1 MEQTFFNLMNLE
13 KIITLILSIDIS
25 ILILHHLFFYCFFE
39 NQYIKVISKIKID
52 FKNNLSF
59 FIKYLII
66 ILFIKIFFVF
76 FKNINLN
83 YDFKKWVITIF
94 YIILFLLF
102 LPFLIEIKKYYTKML
117 RALKELGEKNEKK
130 TFK

>member
-25 ILILHHLFFYCFFE
+25 ILILHHIFFYCFFE
-39 NQYIKVISKIKID
+39 NQYIKIISKFKID

-117 RALKELGEKNEKK
+117 RVLKELGEKNEKK

>member
-25 ILILHHLFFYCFFE
+25 ILILHHLFFYCFFK

-117 RALKELGEKNEKK
+117 RVLKELGEKNEKK

>member
-13 KIITLILSIDIS
+13 RIITLILSIDIS
-25 ILILHHLFFYCFFE
+25 ILILHHIFFYCFFK
-39 NQYIKVISKIKID
+39 NQYIKIISKFKID

>member
-25 ILILHHLFFYCFFE
+25 ILILHHLFFYCFFK
-39 NQYIKVISKIKID
+39 NQYIKVISKFKID

-117 RALKELGEKNEKK
+117 RALKELGEKNKKK

>member
-25 ILILHHLFFYCFFE
+25 ILILHHLFFYCFFK
-39 NQYIKVISKIKID
+39 NQYIKVISKFKID

>member
-13 KIITLILSIDIS
+13 RIITLILSIDIS
-25 ILILHHLFFYCFFE
+25 ILILHHIFFYCFFK
-39 NQYIKVISKIKID
+39 NQYIKIISKFKID

-117 RALKELGEKNEKK
+117 RALKELGEKK
-130 TFK
+130 

>member
-25 ILILHHLFFYCFFE
+25 ILILHHLFFYCFFK
-39 NQYIKVISKIKID
+39 NQYIKVISKFKID

-117 RALKELGEKNEKK
+117 RVLKELGEKNEKK

>member
-25 ILILHHLFFYCFFE
+25 ILILHHIFFYCFFK
-39 NQYIKVISKIKID
+39 NQYIKVISKFKID

-117 RALKELGEKNEKK
+117 RELKELGEKKWKK
-130 TFK
+130 DF

>member
-1 MEQTFFNLMNLE
+1 MEQTFFNLINLE

-25 ILILHHLFFYCFFE
+25 ILNLHHIFFYCFFK
-39 NQYIKVISKIKID
+39 NQYIKVISKFKID

-76 FKNINLN
+76 FKNISLN

-102 LPFLIEIKKYYTKML
+102 LPFLIEIKKYYWL
-117 RALKELGEKNEKK
+117 LLK
-130 TFK
+130 

>member
-13 KIITLILSIDIS
+13 RIITLILSIDIS
-25 ILILHHLFFYCFFE
+25 ILILHHIFFYCFFK
-39 NQYIKVISKIKID
+39 NQYIKIISKFKID

-117 RALKELGEKNEKK
+117 RALKELGEKKWKK
-130 TFK
+130 DF